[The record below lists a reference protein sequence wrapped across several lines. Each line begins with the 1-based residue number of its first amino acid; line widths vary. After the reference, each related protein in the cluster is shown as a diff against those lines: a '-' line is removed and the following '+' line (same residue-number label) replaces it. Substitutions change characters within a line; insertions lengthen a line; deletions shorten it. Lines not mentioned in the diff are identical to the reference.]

1 MAIKKTRYVL
11 HLHNAHKA
19 GRHFDFRI
27 KYFNEKKLISFAI
40 PKEKLPYNVGE
51 QALAIQTPDH
61 SIGWLYR
68 EKLRIP
74 KGEYG
79 GGFIKRLQYGNCYVE
94 IWTDT
99 YIKFSVDAGPYMT
112 GDYIMFMT
120 KYMKKTKAKNPI
132 WILKKIEKD
141 EKDNTTILNK
151 NIIDKVK
158 KELKDVQNTSSDK
171 SVSKFLNDIDT
182 DSDGVYTDIEKSRIN
197 EVDA

>member
-27 KYFNEKKLISFAI
+27 KYFDEKKLISFAI
-40 PKEKLPYNVGE
+40 PKEKLPYNLGE

-94 IWTDT
+94 TWTDT
-99 YIKFSVDAGPYMT
+99 YIKFSVDDGPYMT

-120 KYMKKTKAKNPI
+120 KYTKKTKAKNPI
-132 WILKKIEKD
+132 WILKKVEKN
-141 EKDNTTILNK
+141 EDNKTMLNK

-158 KELKDVQNTSSDK
+158 KELKDVQKTTNDKNTYN
-171 SVSKFLNDIDT
+171 FLNNIET
-182 DSDGVYTDIEKSRIN
+182 DSEGVYMDIEKDRID
-197 EVDA
+197 EAEL